1 MLSEAFFAEVCE
13 GPVRGEVMH
22 VLRRIENTQRKL
34 LILGF
39 ERETRERADVEVLVP
54 DLGEAWD
61 LLLLAEDAAPGVVDE
76 VIMFPTVGLWFRRAL
91 ETVVDGHVDTPA
103 KRAEIGVVHAVAA
116 AAALRAGLSFDIR
129 VPVTQ
134 GVVSLPTVGHYEI
147 AVDPSVDFVPLH
159 HSEAGTKVEHVK
171 FRPVRR
177 HRSTAS
183 GVVLEVVFEDTDPH
197 RAFADNP
204 AAPDPLS
211 DTEFE
216 RWCAQLDAAWE
227 TLVGWDRRYAEEL
240 SVGLLS
246 LAPLTREGKL
256 VGASSASAFGAIA
269 LCEKPSADELADA
282 LVHELQHSKL
292 NAVLECAS
300 LHRTDEVDY
309 FYAPWRDDPRPLN
322 GVLHG
327 IYAFTS
333 VVEFWRARRGLVSEG
348 RAAKADYAFVL
359 RALQVRMAIDD
370 IASTAQLN
378 HWGRI
383 FLDKLSSRLAVCE
396 DDLTEADRTGPVA
409 KLVADHRALWRVR
422 HVVPDGPGIARLADA
437 YLAGEAKLT
446 GSTLDHRIAEEPVPG
461 ASDRAPLFKAQALGL
476 ATTHA
481 DPADLACAAGD
492 VEAAT
497 AAYRRRLEADPDDEQ
512 AWAGLTLTL
521 NTARP
526 EVARALHRELR
537 TRAVDR
543 PDPVR
548 LAGWSAG

>member
-22 VLRRIENTQRKL
+22 LLRRIENTQRKL

-39 ERETRERADVEVLVP
+39 ERETRALADVEVLVP

-91 ETVVDGHVDTPA
+91 ETVVDGHIDTPA

-134 GVVSLPTVGHYEI
+134 GVVSLPTVGQYEV
-147 AVDPSVDFVPLH
+147 AVDLSVDFMPLH
-159 HSEAGTKVEHVK
+159 HSESGTKVEHVK

-197 RAFADNP
+197 RAFADSP

-227 TLVGWDRRYAEEL
+227 ILVGWNRRYAEEL
-240 SVGLLS
+240 SVGLMS

-269 LCEKPSADELADA
+269 LCEKASADELADA

-292 NAVLECAS
+292 NAVLECVS
-300 LHRTDEVDY
+300 LHGTDEVDY

-322 GVLHG
+322 SVLHG

-359 RALQVRMAIDD
+359 RALQVRMAIED

-378 HWGRI
+378 HWGQI
-383 FLDKLSSRLAVCE
+383 FLEKLSSRLAACE
-396 DDLTEADRTGPVA
+396 DDLTEAERTGPVA

-422 HVVPDGPGIARLADA
+422 HVMPDGPGIAGLADA
-437 YLAGEAKLT
+437 YLAGEAKPT
-446 GSTLDHRIAEEPVPG
+446 GSALDHRIAEEPVPG

-476 ATTHA
+476 ATINA
-481 DPADLACAAGD
+481 DAADLACAAGD

-512 AWAGLTLTL
+512 AWAGLALTL

-526 EVARALHRELR
+526 EVVRALHRELR
-537 TRAVDR
+537 TRPVDR
-543 PDPVR
+543 PDPVL